1 VGDEVKR
8 VAALAAAIAGL
19 PAPALAQGQPA
30 AGLELF
36 YSSDAEHS
44 EVLKARVDF
53 DLRYSGPDNHLGV
66 RFERARF
73 TPLGQRSRTMARGYV
88 SVADDSAK
96 LKWNA
101 TVGTDGH
108 TLIGAASI
116 HDESAFRKEAFIER
130 DIVETPIGVSRGIY
144 YTFVGAAVD
153 LPADDRNIFTAMAG
167 VQGFT
172 GKNTRLHVRGNY
184 VHVLK
189 PSWGLSAQLRGR
201 YFHSSNPG
209 EFDYYSPRWYAE
221 VLPVVQ
227 LRRFIGGWQLL
238 GAAGRGAQRDAA
250 TKWRSS
256 HYLNARFTSPA
267 ARKRWAV
274 TGSALYTNTPVSTGF
289 TYRYL
294 QLGVGLT
301 KAL

>member
-144 YTFVGAAVD
+144 YTVVGAAVD
-153 LPADDRNIFTAMAG
+153 LPADDRNIFTGMAG

-189 PSWGLSAQLRGR
+189 PSWGLSAQLRSR
-201 YFHSSNPG
+201 YFHSSSPG

-238 GAAGRGAQRDAA
+238 GAAGYGAQRDPA

-256 HYLNARFTSPA
+256 RYLNARFTSPA
-267 ARKRWAV
+267 AQKRWAV
-274 TGSALYTNTPVSTGF
+274 TGSVLYANTPVNTGF